1 MRAALHQIEA
11 EIANIDMPPA
21 IDDHVV
27 DGAGCDARKIDQRRE
42 LIVFEG
48 EELPIEHRRTTGL
61 RLGRNPIPPEIPG
74 TSNAVLQTP
83 SRPTDRTV
91 LARLSTIHNLRAC
104 QRGPSKY
111 FPSLISGRSLVY
123 SICLRGPFPIR

>member
-48 EELPIEHRRTTGL
+48 EELPIEHRSDDGIAVGQKSHPTGNS
-61 RLGRNPIPPEIPG
+61 RYFECRFA
-74 TSNAVLQTP
+74 NAIEAYRQNGP
-83 SRPTDRTV
+83 REAIHHPQ
-91 LARLSTIHNLRAC
+91 LARMPARPLKIFSFTD
-104 QRGPSKY
+104 
-111 FPSLISGRSLVY
+111 
-123 SICLRGPFPIR
+123 